1 MRLYGKRF
9 LGNAVDASIQ
19 QASETRDAVLMNV
32 LPSQRLAQ
40 VQIQGSTELV
50 TAFYPN
56 NWQSTPA
63 WLKPGN
69 SVRITH
75 KGGIRGNIEL
85 TGDGQVV
92 PTVSGNTVAP
102 TIPASPDAVLEG
114 LQIMPLPTP

>member
-9 LGNAVDASIQ
+9 LGNAVNASIQ
-19 QASETRDAVLMNV
+19 QAAETRDAVLINV

-50 TAFYPN
+50 AAFYPN
-56 NWQSTPA
+56 NWQSAPA

-92 PTVSGNTVAP
+92 PTVSGAPVAP
-102 TIPASPDAVLEG
+102 VLPTAPDAVLDG
-114 LQIMPLPTP
+114 LQIMPLPQP